1 MRFTVDK
8 YHEMIDKGI
17 LTDDDP
23 VELLEGW
30 LVTKMPKKPRHRLVT
45 QLTGDVLNRLM
56 MAGWHVATQDPITL
70 KNSEPEPDVSVIRG
84 SKLDY
89 QDRHPEP
96 KDVSMLVEVA
106 DATLHRDRT
115 TKKRIYAKEAIP
127 VYWIVNLVENQIE
140 VYTDPSGPTENPD
153 YRKRQDYQIKDSVP
167 LIIEGKEIAQV
178 PVRELLPAS
187 RS

>member
-1 MRFTVDK
+1 
-8 YHEMIDKGI
+8 
-17 LTDDDP
+17 
-23 VELLEGW
+23 
-30 LVTKMPKKPRHRLVT
+30 
-45 QLTGDVLNRLM
+45 
-56 MAGWHVATQDPITL
+56 
-70 KNSEPEPDVSVIRG
+70 
-84 SKLDY
+84 
-89 QDRHPEP
+89 
-96 KDVSMLVEVA
+96 MLVEVA

-115 TKKRIYAKEAIP
+115 TKKQIYAKEAIL